1 MMTGHVMELDTVSV
15 EVVEDR
21 QADLVTL
28 SVVRLGPTRSGIENS
43 FDMISLIID
52 EVLTLQCLTN

>member
-1 MMTGHVMELDTVSV
+1 MMTGHVMELDSVSV

-43 FDMISLIID
+43 FDICISMN